1 MELYMKKRKKLA
13 LPILASLIMAFFALP
28 ATASEA
34 KELTMPTKENPYF
47 SLAHQNGGKP
57 VRFKYHAKLLFQ
69 GDSCVVNLQNVKDSM
84 SVVFRSSDSSVLTVK
99 KLSDSSCRVTGMG
112 YGNARV
118 IAHVTKSNGFFL
130 FDETETIDT
139 KFKISPKA
147 ASIRFRSKQKKIT
160 VQSTAKLAM
169 TIRPSISKET
179 PVFKTQN
186 SKIATVSRKG
196 IVTGRKAGKTYII
209 ATIQNGK
216 SAKCKIIVKK
226 PKKISG
232 KKKPKKAVG
241 NKKTK

>member
-1 MELYMKKRKKLA
+1 MKKRKTL
-13 LPILASLIMAFFALP
+13 LMPIMASLVMAFLALP

-47 SLAHQNGGKP
+47 DLAHQNGGTRVK
-57 VRFKYHAKLLFQ
+57 FKKHDKLLFQ
-69 GDSCVVNLQNVKDSM
+69 GDSCVVSLQNVKDNM

-112 YGNARV
+112 YGNAKV

-130 FDETETIDT
+130 FDETETIDS

-147 ASIRFRSKQKKIT
+147 ASIRFRSNQKKIT

-169 TIRPSISKET
+169 TMRPSISKEK
-179 PVFKTQN
+179 PVFQTQN
-186 SKIATVSRKG
+186 SRIATVSSKG
-196 IVTGRKAGKTYII
+196 VVTGRKAGKTYIT
-209 ATIQNGK
+209 ATIRNGK

-226 PKKISG
+226 AKKISG
-232 KKKPKKAVG
+232 KKKK
-241 NKKTK
+241 